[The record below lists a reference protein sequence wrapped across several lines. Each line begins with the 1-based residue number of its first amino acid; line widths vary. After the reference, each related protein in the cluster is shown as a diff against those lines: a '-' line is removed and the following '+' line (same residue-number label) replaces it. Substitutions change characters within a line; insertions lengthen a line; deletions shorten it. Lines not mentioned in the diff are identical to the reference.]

1 MHSALVGN
9 SWILT
14 FHLSRWCEVLGF
26 RNRSLILKFS
36 LRLFTQWT
44 KKQTKSS
51 VLSKD
56 IVCSDT
62 KIKSPLPA
70 LSTVPSCKQ
79 GLQTLFE
86 YLHSVLKKYI
96 LQPNIVFDIHWDSDS
111 NFKKNRFKKK
121 KSQSLVI
128 NIKLSTYPSVK
139 CDLVFVF
146 TQFWTLNLHSTCPSL
161 KRDSF
166 LFSHNSEHWT
176 DIYLG
181 HLR

>member
-56 IVCSDT
+56 IVCADT

-121 KSQSLVI
+121 KVNHWWSTSNCLHTH
-128 NIKLSTYPSVK
+128 LSNV
-139 CDLVFVF
+139 
-146 TQFWTLNLHSTCPSL
+146 TL
-161 KRDSF
+161 F
-166 LFSHNSEHWT
+166 LFSHSSEHWT
-176 DIYLG
+176 YIQHA
-181 HLR
+181 HL